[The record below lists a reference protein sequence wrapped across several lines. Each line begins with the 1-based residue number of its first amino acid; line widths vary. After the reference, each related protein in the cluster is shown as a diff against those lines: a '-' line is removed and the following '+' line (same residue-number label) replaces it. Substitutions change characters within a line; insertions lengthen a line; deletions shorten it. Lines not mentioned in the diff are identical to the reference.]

1 MASPWEPPE
10 PRWGF
15 TGEAKE
21 RVGCIF
27 LLWWP
32 AGGGG
37 RRQFLLAPECTPGPV
52 GGSDGKLRAWR

>member
-32 AGGGG
+32 AGGG
-37 RRQFLLAPECTPGPV
+37 RRSKAVSL
-52 GGSDGKLRAWR
+52 GSRMHPRTSGWK